1 MRGEDG
7 RNDPSGEA
15 ISVIPY
21 SVSIIAEVRAGSRFG
36 IQMPGSQSFVFGGEL
51 LPCHGS
57 AILIPDFITSHQ
69 ADSYFSLLTSITP
82 WEERTLTMFGK
93 KVMEP
98 RLSAWHAE
106 PDLPYTYSGSERTP
120 VPWNEPLMAIRD
132 ACQDRLGHSFNGVLV
147 NLYRNGQDSMGW
159 HSDDE
164 AVNGPTP
171 IIASVSLGAERRFD
185 LRHKESGEIVSTML
199 PHGSLLVMSGQSQ
212 SHWKHRIPRTAR
224 ITDPR
229 INLTLRHLFHM
240 K

>member
-1 MRGEDG
+1 
-7 RNDPSGEA
+7 
-15 ISVIPY
+15 
-21 SVSIIAEVRAGSRFG
+21 
-36 IQMPGSQSFVFGGEL
+36 MPGSQSFVFGGEL
-51 LPCHGS
+51 LPCDGS
-57 AILIPDFITSHQ
+57 AVLIPDFISSRD
-69 ADSYFSLLTSITP
+69 ADQYFNLLMSVTP

-93 KVMEP
+93 QVREP
-98 RLSAWHAE
+98 RLSAWHAD

-120 VPWNEPLMAIRD
+120 MPWNEPLIAVRE
-132 ACQDRLGHSFNGVLV
+132 ACQARLGHTFNGVLV

-164 AVNGPTP
+164 AVNGPAP

-185 LRHKESGEIVSTML
+185 LRHKESGEIVTTML

-212 SHWKHRIPRTAR
+212 SHWKHRIPRAAR

-229 INLTLRHLFHM
+229 INLTLRHLFRM

>member
-1 MRGEDG
+1 
-7 RNDPSGEA
+7 
-15 ISVIPY
+15 
-21 SVSIIAEVRAGSRFG
+21 
-36 IQMPGSQSFVFGGEL
+36 MPGSQSFVFGGEL
-51 LPCHGS
+51 LPCDGS
-57 AILIPDFITSHQ
+57 AILIPDFIAPHQ
-69 ADSYFSLLTSITP
+69 ADSYFALLSSITP

-93 KVMEP
+93 QVLEP
-98 RLSAWHAE
+98 RLSAWHAD

-120 VPWNEPLMAIRD
+120 VPWNEPLMAIRE
-132 ACQDRLGHSFNGVLV
+132 ACQERLGHSFNGVLV

-164 AVNGPTP
+164 AVNGPAP

-212 SHWKHRIPRTAR
+212 SHWKHRIPRSAR
-224 ITDPR
+224 ISEPR
-229 INLTLRHLFHM
+229 INLTLRHLFPM